1 MDKNDYKWLQFLQ
14 YYNFRVTTGQRY
26 LIQKTAKIT
35 NYIFS
40 KDVVILT
47 KKLKLSQLWNYKITF
62 NHVWDKNTLKW
73 AKKLYEHFSF
83 DNFAILVS
91 HLSVCIFYL
100 FICLLND
107 LKINRNNNL
116 GHY

>member
-47 KKLKLSQLWNYKITF
+47 KKLKLSQL
-62 NHVWDKNTLKW
+62 
-73 AKKLYEHFSF
+73 
-83 DNFAILVS
+83 
-91 HLSVCIFYL
+91 
-100 FICLLND
+100 
-107 LKINRNNNL
+107 
-116 GHY
+116 